1 MAASHPRHDAG
12 SVTAAATAGLPAS
25 DTTEVKRRA
34 SLKPL
39 SALKPYILAHPKMLL
54 AAGVAMVVSALA
66 MLTVPMAV
74 RRMIDE
80 GFSGASAAS
89 INKSFIALI
98 LIGAVLACA
107 SAARFYFV
115 NWLGERVV
123 ADLRRDVFKHL
134 LTLGPDFYDTTRSG
148 EIMSRLTADTTL
160 LKSASGS
167 SLSQASRNTI
177 MLIGALSMMLLTSAS
192 LTSLVAL
199 AIPAIVLPLMAA
211 GRMVKKK
218 SRVAQDV
225 LADASAYAQENL
237 GAIRTLKAAAAERTV
252 GGRFAAA
259 SEEAFEAARERLTS
273 RAALTATTIL
283 MVVVSVVGVLWYGA
297 TRVVAG
303 ELSGGVLGQFILY
316 ALFAG
321 GAMAELSEVWGEL
334 SQASGAAERLQEIL
348 AIKPAIRA
356 PETPVTLPEPAR
368 GEIAFEDVS
377 YSYPSRPDTSA
388 LDRLSFQVR
397 AGERVAIVGAS
408 GAGKST
414 VFSALL
420 RFFDPTHGTV
430 RVDGI
435 DVRQVDPEMLRRRTA
450 VVPQDISLF
459 AASVADN
466 IAYGAEGAPRAAIEA
481 AARAAEADEFINALP
496 HGFDTKVGE
505 RGLTLSG
512 GQRQRIAIARAVL
525 RDAPILLLDEATSA
539 LDAESEAAVQRALD
553 GIMRGRTTL
562 VIAHRLATVQKAD
575 RILVMDNGQIVESG
589 THETLVAKGGIY
601 ARLAALQFGLA
612 QKAAE

>member
-1 MAASHPRHDAG
+1 MAAPL
-12 SVTAAATAGLPAS
+12 ATHSKEGRQRTS
-25 DTTEVKRRA
+25 M
-34 SLKPL
+34 KPL
-39 SALKPYILAHPKMLL
+39 LALKPYILAHPKMLV
-54 AAGVAMVVSALA
+54 AAAVAMVVSALA
-66 MLTVPMAV
+66 MLLVPMAV

-80 GFSGASAAS
+80 GFSGASTSS
-89 INKSFIALI
+89 INLSFIALM

-148 EIMSRLTADTTL
+148 EVMSRLTADTTL

-177 MLIGALSMMLLTSAS
+177 MLLGALTMMILTSPK

-211 GRMVKKK
+211 GRMVRTK

-237 GAIRTLKAAAAERTV
+237 SAIRTLKAASAEQTV
-252 GGRFAAA
+252 GARFAAS
-259 SEEAFEAARERLTS
+259 SEEAFEAARARLTS
-273 RAALTATTIL
+273 RAALTATTIV
-283 MVVVSVVGVLWYGA
+283 MVVLSVVGVLWYGA

-334 SQASGAAERLQEIL
+334 SQASGAAERLAEIL
-348 AIKPAIRA
+348 LIKPSIPVPDVPLAM
-356 PETPVTLPEPAR
+356 PTPPRGQIGLTSVT
-368 GEIAFEDVS
+368 
-377 YSYPSRPDTSA
+377 YSYPSRPETKA
-388 LDRLSFQVR
+388 LDQLSLDIR
-397 AGERVAIVGAS
+397 PGERVAIVGAS

-414 VFSALL
+414 IFSALL
-420 RFFDPTHGTV
+420 RFFDPNSGTV
-430 RVDGI
+430 KIDDV
-435 DVRQVDPEMLRRRTA
+435 DVRLADPAQVRARFA

-459 AASVADN
+459 AASVAEN
-466 IAYGAEGAPRAAIEA
+466 IGYGAEHASRDAIIA
-481 AARAAEADEFINALP
+481 AARAAEADDFIRALP
-496 HGFDTKVGE
+496 QGYDTRVGE

-525 RDAPILLLDEATSA
+525 RDAPILLLDEATSS

-575 RILVMDNGQIVESG
+575 RILVMDAGRIVESG
-589 THETLVAKGGIY
+589 THDTLVAKGGIY

-612 QKAAE
+612 QRAAE